1 LNKKLKKNI
10 KIIIKRMRNNKFW
23 FENMNCLFYEHHFL
37 PSEKMS
43 LESKMNSITRFVIF
57 IFIVLVF
64 LELFNM
70 KNNILFLVLSLF
82 IIIILYYKQKNQMIE
97 NFEDFNI
104 GGANKNTFTQ
114 PVYESTYNNVTDT
127 PTRNCNTSSSR
138 INYKCARPDDQN
150 VTKITYF
157 KNKMSLQ
164 NNFNSKDYNPNFIR
178 PTDNQILVGGPNP
191 KTLVPPVIPV
201 PAMDIDY
208 WRQNDRNTI
217 STINAKKN
225 RYDNDSGYKITAD
238 IPINYSNPQNFDCKS
253 KQKRSKKK
261 YGNVGAM
268 EAKLEQ
274 NKLKSAQEEN
284 KEIKENFEFPYE
296 INSKSNH
303 INTEDSFYYKDFKN
317 NPYFK
322 DKYKE
327 NIFKEIIT
335 PGKYQI
341 NERNEPINS
350 NIGISVTQTFP
361 DDEYEVIEPFE
372 NVNMSNVYDP
382 RFHGYGTSYRGY
394 FDKNVGQ
401 PRFYY
406 DDINAVKMPNYITRN
421 HIDVTPFGD
430 AYGAIENEGNKYN
443 SNIHALA
450 DKHYNDS
457 MMQFRDEMQSRLM
470 RKVNSEHWQQKM
482 YPIHKHS
489 QRN

>member
-1 LNKKLKKNI
+1 
-10 KIIIKRMRNNKFW
+10 MRNNKFW
-23 FENMNCLFYEHHFL
+23 FENMNCLFYEHHFI
-37 PSEKMS
+37 PNEEMT

-57 IFIVLVF
+57 VFIVLVF

-82 IIIILYYKQKNQMIE
+82 IIIILYYKQKKQMIE
-97 NFEDFNI
+97 NYEDFNI
-104 GGANKNTFTQ
+104 GGANKNTFVQ
-114 PVYESTYNNVTDT
+114 PVYDNSYNVMKDE
-127 PTRNCNTSSSR
+127 PTRTCNTSKSR
-138 INYKCARPDDQN
+138 INYKCARPDEQN
-150 VTKITYF
+150 VAKITYNQ
-157 KNKMSLQ
+157 NKLSSV

-178 PTDNQILVGGPNP
+178 PTDNQLLVGRPNP
-191 KTLVPPVIPV
+191 KTFVPPVIPV

-208 WRQNDRNTI
+208 WRKNNSHTI
-217 STINAKKN
+217 STINTKKN

-238 IPINYSNPQNFDCKS
+238 IPMNYSYPQNYDCKS
-253 KQKRSKKK
+253 KQKKTKSK

-274 NKLKSAQEEN
+274 NKMKSSQESAKESDKEN
-284 KEIKENFEFPYE
+284 VKENFEFPYE
-296 INSKSNH
+296 INSKNSH
-303 INTEDSFYYKDFKN
+303 INTEDSLYYKDFKN

-327 NIFKEIIT
+327 NIFKQIVT
-335 PGKYQI
+335 PGNYQI

-350 NIGISVTQTFP
+350 NIGISTQQNFP
-361 DDEYEVIEPFE
+361 ENENEYEVIEPYE

-430 AYGAIENEGNKYN
+430 SYGAIENEGNKYS

-470 RKVNSEHWQQKM
+470 RKVNAEHWQQKM

-489 QRN
+489 QRG

>member
-1 LNKKLKKNI
+1 
-10 KIIIKRMRNNKFW
+10 MRVNKFW
-23 FENMNCLFYEHHFL
+23 FENAKCLFYEHHL
-37 PSEKMS
+37 IPSEKMS
-43 LESKMNSITRFVIF
+43 LESKMNTITRFVIF
-57 IFIVLVF
+57 VFIVLIF

-97 NFEDFNI
+97 NYENFNI
-104 GGANKNTFTQ
+104 GGANKNTFVQ
-114 PVYESTYNNVTDT
+114 PVYESSYNNMKDT
-127 PTRNCNTSSSR
+127 PSRNCNTSSSR

-150 VTKITYF
+150 VAKITYHQ
-157 KNKMSLQ
+157 NKLSKHDDY
-164 NNFNSKDYNPNFIR
+164 NSRKYNPNFNR
-178 PTDNQILVGGPNP
+178 PTDNQFLVGGPNP
-191 KTLVPPVIPV
+191 KTFVPPVIAV

-208 WRQNDRNTI
+208 WRKNNNNTI

-225 RYDNDSGYKITAD
+225 RYDDESGYKVNAD
-238 IPINYSNPQNFDCKS
+238 ISVDYSYPEYSNVQSRQKIKKS
-253 KQKRSKKK
+253 K
-261 YGNVGAM
+261 YGNVGVM
-268 EAKLEQ
+268 DAKIEQ
-274 NKLKSAQEEN
+274 NKNEQMKNSQ
-284 KEIKENFEFPYE
+284 ENFEFPYE
-296 INSKSNH
+296 IKSKNSRFN
-303 INTEDSFYYKDFKN
+303 NEDSFYYKDFKS
-317 NPYFK
+317 NPHFK
-322 DKYKE
+322 HSYKE

-350 NIGISVTQTFP
+350 NIGISLPQTFP
-361 DDEYEVIEPFE
+361 ENEYEVIEPFE
-372 NVNMSNVYDP
+372 DVNMSNVYDP
-382 RFHGYGTSYRGY
+382 RFSGYGTSYRGY

-421 HIDVTPFGD
+421 HIDTTPFGD
-430 AYGAIENEGNKYN
+430 SYGAMNDDGNKYN

-470 RKVNSEHWQQKM
+470 RKVNAEHWQQKM

-489 QRN
+489 QKQ

>member
-1 LNKKLKKNI
+1 
-10 KIIIKRMRNNKFW
+10 MRNNKFW
-23 FENMNCLFYEHHFL
+23 FENMNCLFYEHHFI

-57 IFIVLVF
+57 VFIVLVF
-64 LELFNM
+64 LEMFNM

-97 NFEDFNI
+97 NYENFNI
-104 GGANKNTFTQ
+104 GGSNKNTFTQ
-114 PVYESTYNNVTDT
+114 PVYENTYNNMTDIPSRT
-127 PTRNCNTSSSR
+127 CNTSTSR
-138 INYKCARPDDQN
+138 INYKCAKPDDQN
-150 VTKITYF
+150 VAKITYH
-157 KNKMSLQ
+157 KNKLSKQ
-164 NNFNSKDYNPNFIR
+164 DDYNSRGYNPNFNL

-191 KTLVPPVIPV
+191 KTFVPPVIPV

-208 WRQNDRNTI
+208 WRKNNKHTI
-217 STINAKKN
+217 STINAKKI
-225 RYDNDSGYKITAD
+225 RYDDESGYKITAD
-238 IPINYSNPQNFDCKS
+238 IRMNYSYPKNFDCQS
-253 KQKRSKKK
+253 KQKKTKSK
-261 YGNVGAM
+261 YGNVGVM
-268 EAKLEQ
+268 EAKFEQ
-274 NKLKSAQEEN
+274 NKKNEMKSTLEN
-284 KEIKENFEFPYE
+284 TNTEENFEFPYE
-296 INSKSNH
+296 INSKNNH
-303 INTEDSFYYKDFKN
+303 INKEDSFYYKDFKN
-317 NPYFK
+317 NPQFK

-350 NIGISVTQTFP
+350 NIGISLPQTFQE
-361 DDEYEVIEPFE
+361 DEYDVIEPYE

-401 PRFYY
+401 QRFYY

-421 HIDVTPFGD
+421 HIDTTPFGD
-430 AYGAIENEGNKYN
+430 SYGALDNEGNKYN

-470 RKVNSEHWQQKM
+470 RKVNSENWQQKM

-489 QRN
+489 QRQ